1 MMNVKTFLEM
11 PNDLCDYESAVKIF
25 HSLCVEGKEPT
36 GVPVRDISYL
46 ID

>member
-1 MMNVKTFLEM
+1 MKNVKTFLEM
-11 PNDLCDYESAVKIF
+11 PNDYESAVKIF
-25 HSLCVEGKEPT
+25 HSLCVEGKEST